1 MGSLFAFPAFQQRFG
16 HEDPD
21 TGKFN
26 LDPQWQ
32 MALGMAVPVGNVLGI
47 TLNASLTDRF
57 GHKKILIGALILLSG
72 LITIQFRATSIEQL
86 FVGQIGK
93 P

>member
-1 MGSLFAFPAFQQRFG
+1 MGSLFAFPAFQRRFG

-32 MALGMAVPVGNVLGI
+32 MALGMAVPVGNVFGI
-47 TLNASLTDRF
+47 TLNASLTERF

-86 FVGQIGK
+86 FVGQIGGS
-93 P
+93 